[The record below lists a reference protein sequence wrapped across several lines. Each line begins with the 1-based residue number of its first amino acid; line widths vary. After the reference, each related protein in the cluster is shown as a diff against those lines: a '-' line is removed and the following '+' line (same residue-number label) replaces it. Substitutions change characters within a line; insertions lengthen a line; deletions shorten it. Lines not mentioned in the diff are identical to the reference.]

1 MDTRATTAG
10 LILAGGRGLRVGG
23 ADKGLLQHGAQQLVD
38 AVIARLQPQVGL
50 LAISANRNTA
60 AYALRLLPVLSDADP
75 QAFDGPLAGVL
86 AGLVFAEAAGCSW
99 LQIAPCDNPVLPTD
113 LCARLRAAAG
123 PARAAYP
130 QTAQGPE
137 PAHALI
143 SVSAGPAVQALW
155 AQGERSLLRTLRSLE
170 AVAVWWPEAAD
181 FANLNHL
188 DAGQP

>member
-1 MDTRATTAG
+1 MDTRAATAG

-23 ADKGLLQHGAQQLVD
+23 ADKGLLPHGHQQLVD
-38 AVIARLQPQVGL
+38 AVIARLQPQVQQ

-60 AYALRLLPVLSDADP
+60 AYALRQLPVLSDADP

-86 AGLVFAEAAGCSW
+86 AGLAFAQAAGCAW
-99 LQIAPCDNPVLPTD
+99 LQIAPCDNPLLPTD
-113 LCARLRAAAG
+113 LCACLHAAAG
-123 PARAAYP
+123 AAQAAYP

-143 SVSAGPAVQALW
+143 AVSASPAVQALW
-155 AQGERSLLRTLRSLE
+155 AQGERSLLRTLRSLQ
-170 AVAVWWPEAAD
+170 AVALPWPQATD

-188 DAGQP
+188 AAGQP